1 MEYKF
6 EEIAVEYQ
14 FMSCTTW
21 MTGEK
26 FTYEKLDKFVVK
38 RSGNEYLFTVLG
50 SENETINGEEIND
63 SYRVILDYGKALY
76 PLTLKVYSDG
86 KLLDIQ
92 DVEAVRK
99 QWGKKA
105 EELNEYY
112 GYAPVAMTISRQYGM
127 VLSDGSFLDVLRNN
141 MIYRLLFWHDS
152 FVWEP
157 VSVPH
162 FPEPERKAFYWFG
175 NKQVITEGSFHY
187 EAIKMCDEGSGKMV
201 GGEGILDL
209 FYSSDGLPSEIKL
222 WVKLEEKDK
231 GYFFH
236 EVVIK
241 RKE

>member
-1 MEYKF
+1 MEYGF
-6 EEIAVEYQ
+6 DEINVTYN
-14 FMSCTTW
+14 FISRTTFV
-21 MTGEK
+21 TGER
-26 FTYEKLDKFVVK
+26 FSYEKLEKISVK
-38 RSGNEYLFTVLG
+38 RSKEGFLFTMLG

-63 SYRVILDYGKALY
+63 SYRVNLDYGKALY
-76 PLTLKVYSDG
+76 PLILKVSNDG
-86 KLLDIQ
+86 KLLNIQ
-92 DVEAVRK
+92 DIEAVRK

-127 VLSDGSFLDVLRNN
+127 ALSDDSFLDVLRNN

-152 FVWEP
+152 SVAEP
-157 VSVPH
+157 VCVPH

-175 NKQVITEGSFHY
+175 KKQVMNDGSFHY
-187 EAIKMCDEGSGKMV
+187 EAAKMCDEGSGKMV
-201 GGEGILDL
+201 GGEGTLDL
-209 FYSSDGLPSEIKL
+209 FHSSDGLPSEIKL